1 MTITLAET
9 KTYLRVD
16 HNDDDTLIGSLIES
30 SLSLC
35 ADVAR
40 VTVQEY
46 IDSTDKK
53 TLLALM
59 YSIAYCYEHREEAD
73 HKKLT
78 LDLRAILEGMR
89 KAAF

>member
-16 HNDDDTLIGSLIES
+16 HNDDDTLIGSLIDS

-59 YSIAYCYEHREEAD
+59 YSIAYCYEHREEAH
-73 HKKLT
+73 HKKLA

>member
-1 MTITLAET
+1 MTITLAEA

-16 HNDDDTLIGSLIES
+16 HNEDDTLIGNLIES

-40 VTVQEY
+40 MTVA
-46 IDSTDKK
+46 DFTTSTDKK
-53 TLLALM
+53 TLLALL
-59 YSIAYCYEHREEAD
+59 YAIAYCYEHREEAD

-78 LDLRAILEGMR
+78 IDLRAILEGMR

>member
-1 MTITLAET
+1 MTITLAEA

-16 HNDDDTLIGSLIES
+16 HTEDDTLIQNLIDS

-40 VTVQEY
+40 VTTDEY
-46 IDSTDKK
+46 VASTDKK
-53 TLLALM
+53 TLLALL
-59 YSIAYCYEHREEAD
+59 YAIAYCYEHREEAD
-73 HKKLT
+73 HKKLM

>member
-1 MTITLAET
+1 MTITLAEA

-16 HNDDDTLIGSLIES
+16 HNEDDTLIQNLIES

-35 ADVAR
+35 SDVAR
-40 VTVQEY
+40 MPVADFT
-46 IDSTDKK
+46 DSTDKK
-53 TLLALM
+53 TLLALL
-59 YSIAYCYEHREEAD
+59 YAIAYCYEHREEAD

-78 LDLRAILEGMR
+78 LDLRVILEGMR

>member
-16 HNDDDTLIGSLIES
+16 HNDDDTLIGSLIDS

>member
-1 MTITLAET
+1 MTITLAEA

-16 HNDDDTLIGSLIES
+16 HTEDDTLIQSLIES

-40 VTVQEY
+40 MTVSDY
-46 IDSTDKK
+46 SDSTDKK

-59 YSIAYCYEHREEAD
+59 YAVAYCYEHREEAD

-78 LDLRAILEGMR
+78 LDLRAILEGIR

>member
-16 HNDDDTLIGSLIES
+16 HNDDDTLINSLIES

>member
-1 MTITLAET
+1 MTITLAEA

-16 HNDDDTLIGSLIES
+16 HNEDDTLIGSLIES
-30 SLSLC
+30 SVSLC
-35 ADVAR
+35 ADIAR

-46 IDSTDKK
+46 TDYTDKK
-53 TLLALM
+53 TLLALL
-59 YSIAYCYEHREEAD
+59 YAIAYCYEHREEAD
-73 HKKLT
+73 NKKLT

>member
-1 MTITLAET
+1 MTITLAEA

-16 HNDDDTLIGSLIES
+16 HNEDDTLIQNLIES

-40 VTVQEY
+40 VTTDEY
-46 IDSTDKK
+46 VASTDKK
-53 TLLALM
+53 TLLALL
-59 YSIAYCYEHREEAD
+59 YALAYCYEHREEAD
-73 HKKLT
+73 HKKLM

>member
-16 HNDDDTLIGSLIES
+16 HNDDDTLINSLIES

-78 LDLRAILEGMR
+78 LDLRGILEGMR

>member
-1 MTITLAET
+1 MTITLAEA

-16 HNDDDTLIGSLIES
+16 HTEDDTLIENLIDS

-40 VTVQEY
+40 VTTDEY
-46 IDSTDKK
+46 VASADKK

-59 YSIAYCYEHREEAD
+59 YAIAYCYEHREEAD
-73 HKKLT
+73 HKKLS
-78 LDLRAILEGMR
+78 LDLRAILEGMI

>member
-1 MTITLAET
+1 MTITLAEA

-16 HNDDDTLIGSLIES
+16 HNEDDTLIGNLIES

-40 VTVQEY
+40 MTVADFT
-46 IDSTDKK
+46 DSTDRK
-53 TLLALM
+53 TLLALL

-78 LDLRAILEGMR
+78 IDLRAILEGMR

>member
-1 MTITLAET
+1 MTITLAEA

-16 HNDDDTLIGSLIES
+16 HNEDDTLIGNLIDS

-40 VTVQEY
+40 MTAA
-46 IDSTDKK
+46 DFTASTDKK
-53 TLLALM
+53 TLLALLCA
-59 YSIAYCYEHREEAD
+59 IAYCYEHREEAD
-73 HKKLT
+73 HKKLM